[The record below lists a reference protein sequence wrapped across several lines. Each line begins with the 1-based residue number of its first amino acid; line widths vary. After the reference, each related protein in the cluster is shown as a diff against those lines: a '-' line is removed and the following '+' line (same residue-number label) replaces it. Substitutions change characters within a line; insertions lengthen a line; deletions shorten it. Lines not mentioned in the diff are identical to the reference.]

1 MNTTTNDLSNSRMMV
16 VSNEFNRIIEVLIKE
31 YQPDK
36 VVLFGSLAAGQVT
49 EWSDIDLLVVK
60 DTTKSFY
67 ERLEEVIEITQPMI
81 GADIIVYTPE
91 EIKQMEESSLFLVE
105 EVLKKGRIVYDASK
119 PMV

>member
-1 MNTTTNDLSNSRMMV
+1 LNTTINELSDSRMMV

-60 DTTKSFY
+60 ETTKSFY
-67 ERLEEVIEITQPMI
+67 ERLEEVMEITQPMI

-91 EIKQMEESSLFLVE
+91 EMNLMENSLFLAE
-105 EVLKKGRIVYDASK
+105 EVLKKGRVIYDASK

>member
-1 MNTTTNDLSNSRMMV
+1 MSTTLDILSDSRMMV
-16 VSNEFNRIIEVLIKE
+16 LSNEFNRIIEVLIKE

-36 VVLFGSLAAGQVT
+36 VILFGSLVTGQVS

-60 DTTKSFY
+60 ETEKSFY
-67 ERLEEVIEITQPMI
+67 ERLEEVMEITQPII

-91 EIKQMEESSLFLVE
+91 EMKQMQNRLFLAE
-105 EVLKKGRIVYDASK
+105 EVLKKGRVVYDAK